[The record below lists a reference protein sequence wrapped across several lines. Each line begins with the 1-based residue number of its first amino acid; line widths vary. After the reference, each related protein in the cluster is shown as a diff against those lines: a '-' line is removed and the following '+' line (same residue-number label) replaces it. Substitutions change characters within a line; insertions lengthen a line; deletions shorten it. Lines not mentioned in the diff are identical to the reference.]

1 VSLVAELKRR
11 NVIRMAGLYLVG
23 AWLIVQVAST
33 VFPAFEMPGW
43 ALRGVILLLAIGFI
57 PALVLSWI
65 FELTPAGLKRDGDVL
80 ASESIA
86 PQTARRMDRM
96 IIVVLLV
103 ALAYLAADKFVLAPM
118 RAADKAAPAPAADA
132 GTHGWPRTETAS
144 VPASIH
150 PKSIAVLAF
159 ANMSADKDNE
169 YFSDGVAEEILNA
182 LAQVR
187 DMKVAGRTSSFY
199 FKGRNEDVRSIGKAL
214 GVAHV
219 LEGSVRK
226 QGRRLR
232 ITAQL
237 LRASD
242 GFRLWSQAFDGDDD
256 DIFALQESIARKVAT
271 ELEATLDAGQQ
282 GRLVDAGTGNPDAY
296 ALYLRASDVFNRRD
310 FENYGQAIQSLQ
322 QAVRLDPGFARARSR
337 LAAVF
342 YVLAGNSSSDRY
354 RGFIDQATS
363 NAEMALQLDP
373 TLAEPHAVLGVVKV
387 QAREYANA
395 RAALTRALQLDPGDA
410 TANLWFALLHC
421 QTGYITECE
430 RGLDGT
436 LEIDPLLPNALNW
449 RARLWVSAGDVDKA
463 ERMIARARE
472 VGLGWPG
479 SVTQAWIAR
488 QRGDLPSA
496 RKYSLEVYQ
505 ALAAGLAPNLAADF
519 AAASYGDAQAIA
531 RSKAAIDDYLA
542 DGPSTITPLVP
553 MVLVRI
559 SEIER
564 ALQVFAGHR
573 TSNDPAFLGDTL
585 GTRLNPEVWA
595 SPGFPEFLRKTG
607 IAAYWDGIGPP
618 SHCRKD
624 ANGDYRCQ

>member
-1 VSLVAELKRR
+1 MSLIAELKRR
-11 NVIRMAGLYLVG
+11 NVIRMTGLYLVG
-23 AWLIVQVAST
+23 AWLVVQVAGT
-33 VFPAFEMPGW
+33 VLPMFGAPDWIA
-43 ALRGVILLLAIGFI
+43 RTVVILLAIGFA
-57 PALVLSWI
+57 PALVVSWV
-65 FELTPAGLKRDGDVL
+65 FELTPEGLKRDADVQP
-80 ASESIA
+80 SESIA
-86 PQTARRMDRM
+86 PQTARRMDRI
-96 IIVVLLV
+96 IIVALVL
-103 ALAYLAADKFVLAPM
+103 ALGYFAFDKFVLGPG
-118 RAADKAAPAPAADA
+118 RGNPPESPAYIPDEA
-132 GTHGWPRTETAS
+132 GSDDSSAVQS
-144 VPASIH
+144 QAIH

-242 GFRLWSQAFDGDDD
+242 GFRLWSQAFDGDDA

-310 FENYGQAIQSLQ
+310 FRNYEQAIKVLQ
-322 QAVRLDPGFARARSR
+322 QAVELDPGFARARSR

-342 YVLAGNSSSDRY
+342 YVLAGNSSTDRY

-363 NAEMALQLDP
+363 NAGMALQLDP

-479 SVTQAWIAR
+479 GVTQAWISR
-488 QRGDLPSA
+488 KRGDLPSA

-553 MVLVRI
+553 MVLIRI

-607 IAAYWDGIGPP
+607 IAAYWDEIGPP
-618 SHCRKD
+618 SHCRKA